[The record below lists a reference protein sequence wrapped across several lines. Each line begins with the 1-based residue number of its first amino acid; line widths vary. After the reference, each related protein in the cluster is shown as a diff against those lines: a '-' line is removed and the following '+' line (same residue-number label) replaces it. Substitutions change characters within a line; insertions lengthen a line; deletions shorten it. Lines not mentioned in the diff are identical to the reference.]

1 MQPYSQETLGSFL
14 VRWAWARGEQ
24 PAVLSHRLGLG
35 YFVWTRDLDRSLSEE
50 MLQAI
55 AAASGCRLEQVR
67 CMTYCSQ
74 LAAAAVPVHRSG
86 FLPWL
91 LPLGIYHRRRLRFG
105 QLFCP
110 ACLRE
115 DMPRHLHMHWRLASS
130 WICLRHGVS
139 LMDACPHCGAPFAPY
154 RNDSLV
160 LGRCECC
167 AFALYSAHPSTCS
180 ARQQAQQERVDAL
193 WRQAFLGQP
202 LPLALAYRLITQ
214 RAKKAPDFSGAGE
227 PWSYWRIFARSHLL
241 ENALARFDEDMECYT
256 REVGVQ
262 ECYVRALPQA
272 RTTPRSCWEVPRDP
286 QLRARRILQIAL
298 RLSVRR
304 STASRVR
311 ARL

>member
-14 VRWAWARGEQ
+14 VRWAWARGAACSLVSSTGPGLLRLDQ
-24 PAVLSHRLGLG
+24 GSGPQLVRGDVASHCSGQ
-35 YFVWTRDLDRSLSEE
+35 W
-50 MLQAI
+50 LQAG
-55 AAASGCRLEQVR
+55 AGSLYDLLQSAGCSSSTCAPQRL
-67 CMTYCSQ
+67 SA
-74 LAAAAVPVHRSG
+74 LAAAFR
-86 FLPWL
+86 
-91 LPLGIYHRRRLRFG
+91 IYHRRRLRFG

-193 WRQAFLGQP
+193 WRQAF
-202 LPLALAYRLITQ
+202 
-214 RAKKAPDFSGAGE
+214 RAPAAFG
-227 PWSYWRIFARSHLL
+227 
-241 ENALARFDEDMECYT
+241 
-256 REVGVQ
+256 VG
-262 ECYVRALPQA
+262 
-272 RTTPRSCWEVPRDP
+272 
-286 QLRARRILQIAL
+286 
-298 RLSVRR
+298 LSVDH
-304 STASRVR
+304 SEGEKGS
-311 ARL
+311 